1 MDERIIHWQQYGQT
15 VLHPVA
21 AALILLCGFLL
32 FVLPRRRAVLPIMVA
47 SLFLTEVQRIVI
59 AGLDFN
65 LMRIMSILAW
75 TRILRRGEV
84 RPLRLTGVDK
94 FMAAW
99 TVSDIVLHTILI
111 GTSGAFLNRLGNA
124 LEAIVLYLAF
134 RMLLRDFDDIRRA
147 VKGLVFLSLPIACA
161 MLIEQFTGRN
171 IFSIFGGV
179 PEFTVERAGRLR
191 AQAAFMHA
199 ILAGTFGASLV
210 PLSAGLLRRGGNKVL
225 GVLGFGAGILI
236 AFASASSGPIMACA
250 AGIGA
255 LALWSFR
262 RHMRLF
268 RWGLVV
274 TLVGLHLSMK
284 APVWALLNRVAVIG
298 SSTAYHRYILL
309 DNFIRRFGEWW
320 LCGSTGAAHWG
331 WGLQDITN
339 QYVLVGLNGGLL
351 TLVFFVLMIAYAF
364 RAAGAAAKAERRR
377 GASAEFLCWA
387 LGCALFVHVVSFFGV
402 SYFDQI
408 NLVWYLLLALISTAW
423 CDALRL
429 RRKRKARG
437 TNEKLRGEGENPE
450 ERDHIAVGASAGE
463 AAGG

>member
-1 MDERIIHWQQYGQT
+1 MDERIIQWQEYGQT

-21 AALILLCGFLL
+21 AALILVCGFLL
-32 FVLPRRRAVLPIMVA
+32 FILPRRHAVLLIMVS

-65 LMRIMSILAW
+65 VMRIMSVLAW
-75 TRILRRGEV
+75 TRILLRGEV
-84 RPLRLTGVDK
+84 RRLRFTGVDK

-99 TVSDIVLHTILI
+99 TVSDIVFHTILI
-111 GTSGAFLNRLGNA
+111 GTGGAFLNRLGNA
-124 LEAIVLYLAF
+124 LEAMVLYLAF
-134 RMLLRDFDDIRRA
+134 RMLLRDFSDVRRA

-171 IFSIFGGV
+171 FFSVFGGV

-199 ILAGTFGASLV
+199 ILAGTFGAALV
-210 PLSAGLLRRGGNKVL
+210 PLCAGLFRRGGSRVL
-225 GVLGFGAGILI
+225 GALGFGAGILI
-236 AFASASSGPIMACA
+236 AFSSASSGPIMACA

-255 LALWSFR
+255 LGLWPFR
-262 RHMRLF
+262 RHMRFFL
-268 RWGLVV
+268 WSLVF

-320 LCGSTGAAHWG
+320 FCGSTGAAHWG

-339 QYVLVGLNGGLL
+339 QYVLVGLNGGVL
-351 TLVFFVLMIAYAF
+351 TLVFFVLMIASAF
-364 RAAGAAAKAERRR
+364 RAVGFAAKAERKR
-377 GASAEFLCWA
+377 GAGAEFLCWA
-387 LGCALFVHVVSFFGV
+387 LGCALFVHVISFFGV

-408 NLVWYLLLALISTAW
+408 NLVWYLLLALISTAY
-423 CDALRL
+423 CDAARM
-429 RRKRKARG
+429 RKRKEA
-437 TNEKLRGEGENPE
+437 EKKRKRERPE
-450 ERDHIAVGASAGE
+450 SEHLTEQAEPIPAQ
-463 AAGG
+463 GG